1 MPFRIALSGL
11 NAASA
16 DLEVTANNLANV
28 NTVGFKESRAE
39 FEAVYSSSTQTT
51 SSAAI
56 GSGVRLDDVSQQFA
70 QGNVDFTNN
79 ALDIAIGGE
88 GFFVLS
94 GDGAVTYTRAGN
106 FRIDNEGYL
115 VSPDTSRLQGYLPT
129 TPGEFN
135 GGQLSD
141 LQITTGANPP
151 AATTRTDFDVN
162 VPAGAA
168 QPSVTPFDPATPAS
182 YNHSTSIT
190 TYDSLGNPHTSTVY
204 FVKEAAAN
212 AWTAHVTIDGNTVGA
227 GQAITF
233 DATGNLSTPAGGAFT
248 LPAYDPAN
256 GASPINLNVDVA
268 GTTQFGGSFAVNAIS
283 QDGSATGT
291 LTGLEIDSDGIL
303 IARYTNGQSTALGKI
318 AMSIFSNPQGL
329 QQIDG
334 AWAAT
339 VASGEPILGEAN
351 VGRFGNLT
359 SGALEASNVDL
370 TEQLVNMITA
380 QRNFQAN
387 AQMISTADSTTQTI
401 INIR

>member
-190 TYDSLGNPHTSTVY
+190 TYDSLGNPHTSTLY

>member
-11 NAASA
+11 NAASS

-28 NTVGFKESRAE
+28 NTIGFKESRPE
-39 FEAVYSSSTQTT
+39 FQAVYSSSTQST

-70 QGNVDFTNN
+70 QGNIDFTNN

-88 GFFVLS
+88 GFFVTS
-94 GDGAVTYTRAGN
+94 GDGAITYTRAGN
-106 FRIDNEGYL
+106 FRIDNEGFV

-135 GGQLSD
+135 SGQLSD

-151 AATTRTDFDVN
+151 AATTRADFDVN
-162 VPAGAA
+162 VPADATV
-168 QPSVTPFDPATPAS
+168 PTVTPFDPATPAT

-190 TYDSLGNPHTSTVY
+190 TYDSLGNPHTSTLY
-204 FVKEAAAN
+204 FVKGAVAN
-212 AWTAHVTIDGNTVGA
+212 EWTAHTTIDGNAVGT
-227 GQAITF
+227 GQAIAF
-233 DATGNLSTPAGGAFT
+233 DANGALATPAGGAFT

-256 GASPINLNVDVA
+256 GASPINMTIDVD
-268 GTTQFGGSFAVNAIS
+268 GSTQFGGSFAVNAIS

-351 VGRFGNLT
+351 VGRFGTLT